1 MKTHLCKQVVILGG
15 GFAGLAAALRLART
29 PGFRREFNVILIDR
43 NCYHLYHGLLYE
55 VATATYNIRPAD
67 LEYLEGGVCIR
78 LKSLGALVTKAQV
91 DFIQAQVTGVDQS
104 RQRILLAGQPE
115 VPYDQLIVALGAE
128 PSFFGI
134 PGMAEHALTLQ
145 TIPDAL
151 KIRERVASMLAV
163 TDRSQR
169 IVIGGGG
176 FTGVELAGELMNML
190 RAEAR
195 RQPGRKGS
203 VSLTVVE
210 AGPGLL
216 TPLGVD
222 FGRRAQQRLRS
233 LGVTFEFGQP
243 IIEATL
249 DALKLKDGKSIPFEL
264 LIWTGGIAAN
274 SLIGHF
280 GIPLA
285 GRGQAAV
292 EASLRVQGRE
302 NIWAAGD
309 GAAITDPTTGRLV
322 PQTAPQAVA
331 AGTQVADN
339 LVRSLRGQPLLPF
352 RPAARGFV
360 IPIGG
365 TFALAQRRYGI
376 IGGWLGWLMRKATD
390 WAYFRSIMSFRN
402 AWKVFVR
409 GGRVYLRND

>member
-29 PGFRREFNVILIDR
+29 PGFRHEFNVILIDR

-55 VATATYNIRPAD
+55 VATATYHIRPED

-78 LKSLGALVTKAQV
+78 LKSLGALVTKAQI
-91 DFIQAQVTGVDQS
+91 DFMQAPVTGVDQS
-104 RQRILLAGQPE
+104 RQRILLADQPE
-115 VPYDQLIVALGAE
+115 VPYDQLIIALGAE

-134 PGMAEHALTLQ
+134 PGMSEHALTLH

-151 KIRERVASMLAV
+151 KIRERIAAMLAI
-163 TDRSQR
+163 TDRPQR

-190 RAEAR
+190 RAQTSR
-195 RQPGRKGS
+195 RSGS
-203 VSLTVVE
+203 QGSATLTVVE

-216 TPLGVD
+216 TPLGAE
-222 FGRRAQQRLRS
+222 FGRRAQQRLQS
-233 LGVTFEFGQP
+233 LGVTFEFGRP
-243 IIEATL
+243 IVEATSH
-249 DALKLKDGKSIPFEL
+249 ALKLKDGQLVPFDL
-264 LIWTGGIAAN
+264 LIWTGGIVAN
-274 SLIGHF
+274 SLISQLGVP
-280 GIPLA
+280 IA
-285 GRGQAAV
+285 GRGQADV
-292 EASLRVQGRE
+292 DLSLRVRDRE

-309 GAAITDPTTGRLV
+309 GAAILDPASGRLV

-331 AGTQVADN
+331 AGTHVADN

-376 IGGWLGWLMRKATD
+376 VSGWFGWLMRKATD
-390 WAYFRSIMSFRN
+390 WSYFRSIMSFRN
-402 AWKVFVR
+402 AWKVFMR